1 VIAIDSVLNSVLA
14 ISVHASRTEA
24 NKEMPLTRSR
34 NCHRITHKR
43 KEHPKSEQRGN
54 KEIKKKKRIRKKGQK

>member
-54 KEIKKKKRIRKKGQK
+54 KEIKKKRIRKKGQK